1 MVMHHLTLAM
11 IVKNESSNIE
21 RCLSSVA
28 DYIDYYIICD
38 TGSTDDTKE
47 KIVNFFDL
55 KGIKGEVHD
64 HEWEDFGT
72 NRTKAL
78 ELTYGKTKWALMID
92 ADDSISGKLPVEKL
106 SEEYDAYH
114 VILSKGS
121 FKWYRTQIFNI
132 SRKEWKYVEPL
143 HEYPTCGELANIGTL
158 EGQYSWDARAE
169 GCRTKESAS
178 EQEKYIKDYWTLKS
192 YLEKDPNQSRKQFY
206 AAQSAFDGGMFKE
219 AEEEYIKRIKL
230 GDWIEEVFYS
240 WYRIGQCRERMN
252 KPLEQIVD
260 AYMMAYETCPHR
272 VESLVSISRCYR
284 ENNRP
289 RSAYLAAIQGAN
301 APYPKDLL
309 FIEAS
314 DYLWRIHDEIAATA
328 YYMGEWVIGARAC
341 EKLLRE
347 NYIPPIE
354 KERISNNYSLY
365 KEALK
370 EQHKLANS

>member
-1 MVMHHLTLAM
+1 M

-28 DYIDYYIICD
+28 AYIDYYVICD

-55 KGIKGEVHD
+55 KGIKGEIHD
-64 HEWEDFGT
+64 HKWEDFGT

-106 SEEYDAYH
+106 SDEFDAYN
-114 VILSKGS
+114 VILSKES
-121 FKWYRTQIFNI
+121 FRWYRTQIFNI
-132 SRKEWKYVEPL
+132 SKKEWKYVEPL
-143 HEYPTCGELANIGTL
+143 HEYPTCEGQAKIGTL
-158 EGQYSWDARAE
+158 EGKYSWDARAE
-169 GCRTKESAS
+169 GCRAKESATA
-178 EQEKYIKDYWTLKS
+178 QEKYTQDYWTLKS
-192 YLEKDPNQSRKQFY
+192 YLKKDPKQPRKQFY
-206 AAQSAFDGGMFKE
+206 AAQSAFDGGMFKV
-219 AEEEYIKRIKL
+219 AEEEYIKRINL

-240 WYRIGQCRERMN
+240 WFRIGACRERLGR
-252 KPLEQIVD
+252 PLEQIID

-272 VESLVSISRCYR
+272 VESLVNISRCYR
-284 ENNRP
+284 EHNRP

-301 APYPKDLL
+301 IPYPKDLL

-314 DYLWRIHDEIAATA
+314 DYLWRIHDEIGATA
-328 YYMGEWVIGARAC
+328 YYMGEWVIGARVC
-341 EKLLRE
+341 EKLLRD
-347 NYIPPIE
+347 NFFPPGE
-354 KERISNNYSLY
+354 KERINGNYNLY

-370 EQHKLANS
+370 EQNKLANR